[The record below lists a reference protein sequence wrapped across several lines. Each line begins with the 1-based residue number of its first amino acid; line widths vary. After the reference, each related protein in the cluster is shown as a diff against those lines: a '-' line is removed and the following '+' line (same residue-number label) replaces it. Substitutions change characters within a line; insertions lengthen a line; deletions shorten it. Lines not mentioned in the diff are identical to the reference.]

1 MRSVTTFD
9 WYLIRG
15 TGVVT
20 LILFTVV
27 VALGIATTKR
37 LRIARLPRFVTLAL
51 HRNVS
56 LLAVAFVAVHV
67 VTSMLDSY
75 AHVGL
80 AQILVPTGTTH
91 YAAYLG
97 LGALSLDMLV
107 AVVLTSLV
115 RRRLTQPVWK
125 GVHWLAYASWPVA
138 LAHAV
143 GVGTDSASR
152 WFTTV
157 CVACAG
163 LVGATIAWRL
173 LEVRRPYPKYL
184 GAAS

>member
-1 MRSVTTFD
+1 MTTFD

-20 LILFTVV
+20 LILFTLV

-56 LLAVAFVAVHV
+56 LLAAAFLGVHI

-80 AQILVPTGTTH
+80 AQVFVPAGTTR

-97 LGALSLDMLV
+97 LGALSFDMIVALV
-107 AVVLTSLV
+107 VTSLV
-115 RRRLTQPVWK
+115 RHRLTQRVWK
-125 GVHWLAYASWPVA
+125 GVHWLGYASWPVA
-138 LAHAV
+138 LTHAV

-152 WFTTV
+152 WLSTV
-157 CVACAG
+157 CIACAG

-173 LEVRRPYPKYL
+173 LELRRPYPKYL

>member
-20 LILFTVV
+20 LILFTLV

-56 LLAVAFVAVHV
+56 LLAVAFVGVHI

-80 AQILVPTGTTH
+80 TQIFVPTGTTH
-91 YAAYLG
+91 YAVYLG

-107 AVVLTSLV
+107 AVVVTSLV
-115 RRRLTQPVWK
+115 RHRLTQRIWK

-143 GVGTDSASR
+143 GVGTDSTSR

-157 CVACAG
+157 CLACAG
-163 LVGATIAWRL
+163 LVGGTIAWRL
-173 LEVRRPYPKYL
+173 LELRRPYPKYL